1 MSYLCRLVLFAV
13 APLTLCLSSCSTP
26 TAATGFLGKDD
37 ALLVKDKAM
46 PFQRS
51 WKNPSAELW
60 KYNKIAVRPMRTDR
74 LQPLKG
80 ALQSVNQRN
89 LGKTHQSDADELARY
104 ATTEMLG
111 QLNASAGREAFY
123 NTKSFPATARTMV
136 LETNL
141 VEVVP
146 GRPSMQ
152 VVNFFVPFIGLL
164 NRPSVAIEG
173 RLVDAR
179 SGKTLLAFKDRET
192 PEIALVDTQKFTY
205 YGSQR
210 RESTKWAK
218 QLRTII
224 ESEPNTA
231 VKDDFF
237 IKPLNW

>member
-1 MSYLCRLVLFAV
+1 MPKSCCLLFFAL
-13 APLTLCLSSCSTP
+13 APLAFSLSSCSTP
-26 TAATGFLGKDD
+26 AAATGFLGKDD

-51 WKNPSAELW
+51 WKNPTAELW
-60 KYNKIAVRPMRTDR
+60 KYDRIAVKPMRTDK

-80 ALQSVNQRN
+80 ALQTVNQRN
-89 LGKTHQSDADELARY
+89 LGATHQKDADELARY
-104 ATTEMLG
+104 ATAEMLG
-111 QLNASAGREAFY
+111 QLNAGSARKAFFSP
-123 NTKSFPATARTMV
+123 KSFPVTSRTMV

-146 GRPSMQ
+146 GRPTMQ
-152 VVNFFVPFIGLL
+152 VANFFVPFIGLL

-173 RLVDAR
+173 RLLDAR

-192 PEIALVDTQKFTY
+192 PELALVDTQKFTY
-205 YGSQR
+205 YGAQR
-210 RESTKWAK
+210 RETTKWAT

-224 ESEPNTA
+224 ESGPNPS
-231 VKDDFF
+231 VKDGFF